1 MQILQ
6 QTVNVNRLWKAPFG
20 GGSEEGEEGEGGR
33 GVHMVTPE
41 KRISRERT
49 VNATGGGERAVER
62 RDGSVEGAIMDGT
75 PNTVNAYQISIDET
89 EEHEREKVIT
99 DSADMGRG
107 KWDTRRKHLSVEV
120 AVKAKAAG
128 VSTWRHLR
136 RRSVESEQTGGG
148 ERAVERRDG
157 SVEGAI
163 MDGTPN
169 TVNAYQIS
177 IDEMEECEREK
188 RDSGIAGLD
197 SVGSCSIVDT
207 TVDATADVSI
217 LEGVGVTEGSVGLV
231 TVDRDKGYPPSPA
244 STSPA
249 LVGVT
254 LPLLLP
260 FSYASGIAGI
270 PEGVFAGGLRAIFF
284 DGLVLRSG
292 LSIKLGRG
300 AIPLQVKR
308 SGRTTSQH
316 AAAPEQAVVMYCWL
330 SHFPGW

>member
-1 MQILQ
+1 MG
-6 QTVNVNRLWKAPFG
+6 TKYR
-20 GGSEEGEEGEGGR
+20 STRRRGERERVIADSAEIRVGDGMLGEGD
-33 GVHMVTPE
+33 
-41 KRISRERT
+41 
-49 VNATGGGERAVER
+49 A
-62 RDGSVEGAIMDGT
+62 
-75 PNTVNAYQISIDET
+75 
-89 EEHEREKVIT
+89 
-99 DSADMGRG
+99 
-107 KWDTRRKHLSVEV
+107 L
-120 AVKAKAAG
+120 AG
-128 VSTWRHLR
+128 VDFNNSD
-136 RRSVESEQTGGG
+136 
-148 ERAVERRDG
+148 DG
-157 SVEGAI
+157 
-163 MDGTPN
+163 
-169 TVNAYQIS
+169 
-177 IDEMEECEREK
+177 IDMT
-188 RDSGIAGLD
+188 
-197 SVGSCSIVDT
+197 DT
-207 TVDATADVSI
+207 DLDVSI

-249 LVGVT
+249 LAGVT

-260 FSYASGIAGI
+260 FSYASGIVGI